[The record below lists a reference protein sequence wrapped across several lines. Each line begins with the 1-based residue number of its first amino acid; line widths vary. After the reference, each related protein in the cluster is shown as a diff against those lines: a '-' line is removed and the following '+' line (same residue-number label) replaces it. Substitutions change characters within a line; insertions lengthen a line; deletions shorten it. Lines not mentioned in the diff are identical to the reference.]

1 MGQTGVPWLTYP
13 PQKGGEVDILQWKLD
28 SRVLPARSFC
38 RDNSTRPVKTS
49 PSPSPHS
56 IAQFSG
62 QHHLCSVSCYYF
74 PWHNHPNSNGDS
86 NSKTAQLHVA
96 QAAFLLTLTPNT
108 NTKHL
113 NYTPSANLHHFSN
126 TSNTSI
132 ILHLLIKHF
141 NTFSNFRGIC
151 SQHLLKFL
159 CLPKIRKYINIYK
172 SVQQQTTDH
181 ASSQGTVHGKA
192 DCFQKHGQNYR
203 VSRLPYSFYI
213 GSSFKYNGSHSHAD
227 ISERDSS
234 DLLGILELYKPS
246 NRICPRHSRLHTS
259 PSQHYPTMPTY
270 DIWNTTPS
278 EFC

>member
-1 MGQTGVPWLTYP
+1 M
-13 PQKGGEVDILQWKLD
+13 
-28 SRVLPARSFC
+28 
-38 RDNSTRPVKTS
+38 KTS

-74 PWHNHPNSNGDS
+74 PWHNHPNSNDDLT
-86 NSKTAQLHVA
+86 SKTAQLHVA

-113 NYTPSANLHHFSN
+113 NYTPSAHLRHFSN

-151 SQHLLKFL
+151 SQHLLEFL

-172 SVQQQTTDH
+172 SVQQPTDH
-181 ASSQGTVHGKA
+181 ASSRETVPVKA
-192 DCFQKHGQNYR
+192 DCFQKHGQN
-203 VSRLPYSFYI
+203 
-213 GSSFKYNGSHSHAD
+213 
-227 ISERDSS
+227 
-234 DLLGILELYKPS
+234 
-246 NRICPRHSRLHTS
+246 
-259 PSQHYPTMPTY
+259 
-270 DIWNTTPS
+270 
-278 EFC
+278 